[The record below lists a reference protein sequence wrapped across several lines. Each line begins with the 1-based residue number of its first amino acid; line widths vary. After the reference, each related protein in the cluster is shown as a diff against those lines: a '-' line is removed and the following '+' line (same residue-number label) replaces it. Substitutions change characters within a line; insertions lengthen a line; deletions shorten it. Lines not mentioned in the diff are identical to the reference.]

1 MEAYLQEKP
10 VEELKPPV
18 TSVGVIGWVRSNLFS
33 SWFNSL
39 LTIITVYCLWVIV
52 PPLIRWAFIDSLWVS
67 TGAECHQADGACWSI
82 IPANIRFI
90 MFGFYPYDQQWRPLV
105 AMALLIGL
113 LFYSRNRDHW
123 KEPLAYAWIVG
134 LFVMGL
140 LMGSMTYFTLFLFL
154 QVPILVLFIIV
165 LIKQTRRGGVFNR
178 IIGVVEI
185 VGLILLIIVI
195 LFKPGGVLLGF
206 IRIVIGIAGLGFLR
220 TFIWGWIKHKELQLS
235 KVMAIWTIL
244 HVISFIL
251 LPLEGYV
258 FGLIPVET
266 SQWGGLPLTLMLSV
280 FGLTA
285 AYPLGVVMALGR
297 RSKMPAV
304 KALCILNIELIR
316 GVPLISLL
324 FMSSVVFPLFLPEG
338 VTINNIIRAQVAII
352 LFTAA
357 YIAEVVRG
365 GLQAI
370 PLGQYEAAD
379 SIGLSYYL
387 TMRLVILPQALKI
400 VIPPSVQQLISAFKD
415 TSLVVIIALFDVLRT
430 TQTALSDPKWMGF
443 STEAYIFVA
452 LIYFLCCFFMANY
465 SRKLEKELSTEEH

>member
-1 MEAYLQEKP
+1 MENADQINKSE
-10 VEELKPPV
+10 VIKPPV
-18 TSVGVIGWVRSNLFS
+18 TQVGVIGWIRTNLFKG
-33 SWFNSL
+33 WFNSL
-39 LTIITVYCLWVIV
+39 LTIITIYFLWMIV

-67 TGAECHQADGACWSI
+67 TGAECQQSDGACWSI

-90 MFGFYPYDQQWRPLV
+90 IFGFYPYDQQWRPLV

-123 KEPLAYAWIVG
+123 KKSLAYAWFLG
-134 LFVMGL
+134 LFLMGL
-140 LMGSMTYFTLFLFL
+140 LM
-154 QVPILVLFIIV
+154 
-165 LIKQTRRGGVFNR
+165 KGG
-178 IIGVVEI
+178 
-185 VGLILLIIVI
+185 L
-195 LFKPGGVLLGF
+195 
-206 IRIVIGIAGLGFLR
+206 
-220 TFIWGWIKHKELQLS
+220 
-235 KVMAIWTIL
+235 
-244 HVISFIL
+244 
-251 LPLEGYV
+251 

-266 SQWGGLPLTLMLSV
+266 TQWGGLPLTLLLSV

-285 AYPLGVVMALGR
+285 AYPLGIVLALGR

-304 KALCILNIELIR
+304 KTLSVMYIELIR

-324 FMSSVVFPLFLPEG
+324 FMSSVVFPLFLPQG

-370 PLGQYEAAD
+370 PRGQYEAAD

-430 TQTALSDPKWMGF
+430 TQTVLSDPEWMGF
-443 STEAYIFVA
+443 SAEAYIFVA
-452 LIYFLCCFFMANY
+452 LIYFLCCFFMSNY
-465 SRKLEKELSTEEH
+465 SRRLERELETGL

>member
-1 MEAYLQEKP
+1 MEAYVQEEP
-10 VEELKPPV
+10 VEALKPPV
-18 TSVGVIGWVRSNLFS
+18 TSVGVIGWIRYNLFKG
-33 SWFNSL
+33 WFNSL
-39 LTIITVYCLWVIV
+39 LTIITIYCLWVIV

-67 TGAECHQADGACWSI
+67 TGAECQQSDGACWSI

-90 MFGFYPYDQQWRPLV
+90 IFGFFPYDQQWRPLV
-105 AMALLIGL
+105 AMVLLIGL
-113 LFYSRNRDHW
+113 LFYSRNRNHW
-123 KEPLAYAWIVG
+123 KKSLLYAWLIG

-140 LMGSMTYFTLFLFL
+140 LM
-154 QVPILVLFIIV
+154 
-165 LIKQTRRGGVFNR
+165 KGG
-178 IIGVVEI
+178 
-185 VGLILLIIVI
+185 L
-195 LFKPGGVLLGF
+195 
-206 IRIVIGIAGLGFLR
+206 
-220 TFIWGWIKHKELQLS
+220 
-235 KVMAIWTIL
+235 
-244 HVISFIL
+244 
-251 LPLEGYV
+251 
-258 FGLIPVET
+258 FGLSPVEST
-266 SQWGGLPLTLMLSV
+266 KWGGLPLTLMLSV

-297 RSKMPAV
+297 RSKMQAV
-304 KALCILNIELIR
+304 KTLCILYIELIR

-338 VTINNIIRAQVAII
+338 VTINNILRAQVAII

-370 PLGQYEAAD
+370 PRGQYEAAD

-430 TQTALSDPKWMGF
+430 TQTVLSNPKWMGF
-443 STEAYIFVA
+443 SAEAYIFVA
-452 LIYFLCCFFMANY
+452 LIYFLCCFFMSNY
-465 SRKLEKELSTEEH
+465 SRRLERELETGL